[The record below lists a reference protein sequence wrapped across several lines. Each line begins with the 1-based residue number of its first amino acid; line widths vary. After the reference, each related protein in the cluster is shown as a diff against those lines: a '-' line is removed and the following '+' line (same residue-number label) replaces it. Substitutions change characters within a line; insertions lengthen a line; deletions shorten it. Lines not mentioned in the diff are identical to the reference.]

1 MALSLPAFKVR
12 FPEFDVDSE
21 TDTLVTAKLAEAEGM
36 VDRSLFKDPAGVN
49 ADSCVGY
56 LAAHL
61 AASSPG
67 GLNARLAK
75 GEKSGSIK
83 TLYWEPYMK
92 LLRSAVFM
100 KQRTT

>member
-1 MALSLPAFKVR
+1 LALSLPAFKVR
-12 FPEFDVDSE
+12 FPEFEVDSE
-21 TDTLVTAKLAEAEGM
+21 TDTLATAKLAEAEGM
-36 VDRSLFKDPAGVN
+36 VDRSLFKDPAQVN

-61 AASSPG
+61 LANSPG

-75 GEKSGSIK
+75 EEKGGAV
-83 TLYWEPYMK
+83 TLYWQPYMK

-100 KQRTT
+100 KKRTT